1 MPGLLCDLLTML
13 CDNDFIVLNAI
24 YLKKMAAAQT
34 IAEAT
39 ALPVDIVSQRL
50 AAAVEQGWLMDLPSG
65 AMLLD
70 QGIEQILAFYNDA
83 YASVRTD
90 PAVVRWY
97 QNFEMLN
104 TRFIAAV
111 SEWQRTEGDPRV
123 ERRLLQTAERL
134 AKDIIQLVPQIPR
147 YTSYPQRLQRS
158 IDKVDSGQRDF
169 VCKPTVD
176 SVHNIWFEFHE
187 DILAVLGRPRDTT

>member
-1 MPGLLCDLLTML
+1 MPGPLSYLLTML
-13 CDNDFIVLNAI
+13 CDNDFIALNAI
-24 YLKKMAAAQT
+24 YLKKMATAAT
-34 IAEAT
+34 IAEVT
-39 ALPVDIVSQRL
+39 ALPVDIVSQRI

-70 QGIEQILAFYNDA
+70 EGIAQILAFYNDA

-90 PAVVRWY
+90 PTVVKWY
-97 QNFEMLN
+97 QNFEALN

-134 AKDIIQLVPQIPR
+134 AKDIVQLVPQIPR

-187 DILAVLGRPRDTT
+187 DILAVLGRPRDTP

>member
-1 MPGLLCDLLTML
+1 MPGPLSHLLTML
-13 CDNDFIVLNAI
+13 SDNDFIALNAI
-24 YLKKMAAAQT
+24 YLKKMATAAT

-39 ALPVDIVSQRL
+39 ALPVDIVAQRIAT
-50 AAAVEQGWLMDLPSG
+50 AAEQGWLMDLPSG
-65 AMLLD
+65 AMLLEE
-70 QGIEQILAFYNDA
+70 GIEQILAYYRDT
-83 YASVRTD
+83 YASVRID
-90 PAVVRWY
+90 AAVLKWY
-97 QNFEMLN
+97 ENFETLN

-111 SEWQRTEGDPRV
+111 SEWQRTEGDQRV

-134 AKDIIQLVPQIPR
+134 AKDIVQLVPRIPR
-147 YTSYPQRLQRS
+147 YASYPQRLQRS
-158 IDKVDSGQRDF
+158 MDKVDSGQRDF

>member
-1 MPGLLCDLLTML
+1 MPGPLSYLLTML
-13 CDNDFIVLNAI
+13 CDNDFIALNAI
-24 YLKKMAAAQT
+24 YLKKMATAAT

-39 ALPVDIVSQRL
+39 ALPVDIVSQRI

-70 QGIEQILAFYNDA
+70 EGIAQILAFYNDA

-90 PAVVRWY
+90 PTVVKWY
-97 QNFEMLN
+97 QNFEALN

-134 AKDIIQLVPQIPR
+134 AKDIVQLVPQIPR

>member
-13 CDNDFIVLNAI
+13 CDNDFIVLNAV

-134 AKDIIQLVPQIPR
+134 AKDIVQLVPQIPR
-147 YTSYPQRLQRS
+147 YASYPQRLQRS
-158 IDKVDSGQRDF
+158 MDQVDSGQRDF